1 MSKHDF
7 SREEFAERL
16 ARVRRAVAGEGL
28 DWLIVFHPVSI
39 HWLTGSDAKS
49 YQAFQCLFVAADDR
63 PLTILTREGERS
75 EFTDDAW
82 VDAVETWGGGEP
94 EDPIDVFRRITN
106 RLGFGRARVGME
118 VPAYYLH
125 PHHYGRIKEMLGA
138 ALVAEPTMLVHDL
151 MLVKS
156 ARELIYIR
164 EAGRIAHRAM
174 EACAAAMG
182 EGRTE
187 LEVCAAVYH
196 ALLSNGSGLPAS
208 TLNLVMGERA
218 HFAHGA
224 PTDRPM
230 RRGDFGNIEFGA
242 AYRRYTVTIGRQL
255 CIGRPTARMQE
266 LYDVVRRAADACIA
280 AIRPGVP
287 AVVPHEAA
295 KRVIAEAGMDRYR
308 IHTTGY
314 GLAPGF
320 PPSWGEPL
328 HLFGGSRYTLEA
340 GMVISVEP
348 PVFIHAEKQGA
359 RLIDNVLVTASGA
372 ELIARHTRDLIVVD

>member
-7 SREEFAERL
+7 PRDEFAARL
-16 ARVRRAVAGEGL
+16 TRVRHAVAKEGL
-28 DWLIVFHPVSI
+28 DWLLVFHPVSI

-49 YQAFQCLFVAADDR
+49 YQAFQCLFVSAEGR

-75 EFTDDAW
+75 EFTDDSLA
-82 VDAVETWGGGEP
+82 DQVETWGGGEP
-94 EDPIDVFRRITN
+94 EDPIEAFRRLAD
-106 RLGFGRARVGME
+106 RLGLARARVGME

-125 PHHYGRIKEMLGA
+125 AHHYVRIKDLLGP
-138 ALVAEPTMLVHDL
+138 ALVAEPSNLVHDL
-151 MLVKS
+151 KLVKS
-156 ARELIYIR
+156 PRELAYIR
-164 EAGRIAHRAM
+164 EAGRIADRAM
-174 EACAAAMG
+174 EACTAALV

-187 LEVCAAVYH
+187 LDVCGAVYH
-196 ALLSNGSGLPAS
+196 ALLSEGSGLPAS

-230 RRGDFGNIEFGA
+230 KRGDFGNIEFGA

-255 CIGRPTARMQE
+255 CLGTPTARMRE
-266 LYDVVRRAADACIA
+266 LYDVVRRASDACIA
-280 AIRPGVP
+280 AIRADVP
-287 AVVPHEAA
+287 AVAPHEAA
-295 KRVIAEAGMDRYR
+295 KRVIEDAGFGRYR

-328 HLFGGSRYTLEA
+328 HLFGGSRYTLQA
-340 GMVISVEP
+340 GMVVSVEP
-348 PVFIHAEKQGA
+348 PVFIHGEKLGA
-359 RLIDNVLVTASGA
+359 RLIDNVLVTEGGA
-372 ELIARHTRDLIVVD
+372 ELISRHTRDLIVAD

>member
-1 MSKHDF
+1 MSKQDF
-7 SREEFAERL
+7 SQEEFAERL
-16 ARVRRAVAGEGL
+16 ARLRRAIAGEGL
-28 DWLIVFHPVSI
+28 DWLLAFHPVSI

-49 YQAFQCLFVAADDR
+49 YQAFQCLFVAADDQ

-75 EFTDDAW
+75 EFTDDAC
-82 VDAVETWGGGEP
+82 VDVVETWGGGEP
-94 EDPIDVFRRITN
+94 EDPIDAFQRLVD
-106 RLGFGRARVGME
+106 RLGLARARVGME

-125 PHHYGRIKEMLGA
+125 PHHYARIKAILGT
-138 ALVAEPTMLVHDL
+138 ALVAEPTNLVHDL
-151 MLVKS
+151 KLVKS
-156 ARELIYIR
+156 PRELAYIR
-164 EAGRIAHRAM
+164 EAGRIADRAM
-174 EACAAAMG
+174 EACTAAMG

-187 LEVCAAVYH
+187 LEVCGAVYH
-196 ALLSNGSGLPAS
+196 ALLTNGSGLPAS

-224 PTDRPM
+224 PTARPM

-242 AYRRYTVTIGRQL
+242 AHRRYTVTIGRQL
-255 CIGRPTARMQE
+255 CIGPPTARMRE

-295 KRVIAEAGMDRYR
+295 KRVIAEAGMNRYR

-340 GMVISVEP
+340 GMVVSVEP
-348 PVFIHAEKQGA
+348 PVFIHAEKLGA

>member
-151 MLVKS
+151 KLVKS

-164 EAGRIAHRAM
+164 EAGRIADRAM